1 MQLIGIWAVVAATLG
16 PIQNITGWTL
26 SALLWPG
33 YDPIR
38 QTISDLAADDS
49 PVKWVQTSFFL
60 FGSTLTLIGAWSAK
74 SLAIPGRITLMLAGL
89 SSYGVAIFAVPDQK
103 SNSAEHLFFAT
114 SAFVLFSAWP
124 LLAMRFDKRYHWSIR
139 PPGAITATVV
149 MTIATLIFLLT
160 WLDPDRTFTG
170 LAQRTIVVMQV
181 VWLTFAIWA
190 QWLHQRKSLGSV
202 VDQT

>member
-60 FGSTLTLIGAWSAK
+60 FGSTLTLIGAWHAK
-74 SLAIPGRITLMLAGL
+74 SLAMPGRITLFLAGL
-89 SSYGVAIFAVPDQK
+89 SSYGVAIFAVPDQT
-103 SNSAEHLFFAT
+103 SNSPQHLFFAT

-124 LLAMRFDKRYHWSIR
+124 LLAMRFDRQYHWSIR
-139 PPGAITATVV
+139 PPGAITATAV
-149 MTIATLIFLLT
+149 MTIATLVFLLT
-160 WLDPDRTFTG
+160 WLDPDRTVTG
-170 LAQRTIVVMQV
+170 LAQRAIVVMQV

-190 QWLHQRKSLGSV
+190 QWLHQRKKLGSV
-202 VDQT
+202 VYQT

>member
-1 MQLIGIWAVVAATLG
+1 MQLIGIWAVIAATLG
-16 PIQNITGWTL
+16 PIQNIMGWSL
-26 SALLWPG
+26 SAFLWPG

-60 FGSTLTLIGAWSAK
+60 LGSTLTLIGAWSAK
-74 SLAIPGRITLMLAGL
+74 SFAMPGRITLLLAGL
-89 SSYGVAIFAVPDQK
+89 SSYGVAYFAVPTQT

-114 SAFVLFSAWP
+114 AAFVLFSAWP
-124 LLAMRFDKRYHWSIR
+124 ILAMRFDKRYHWSIR
-139 PPGAITATVV
+139 PAGAISATAI

-160 WLDPDRTFTG
+160 WLDPERTFTG

-181 VWLTFAIWA
+181 LWLTAAIWM
-190 QWLHQRKSLGSV
+190 QFLHQRKALKV
-202 VDQT
+202 NV